1 MQQLTKEQ
9 MRKALSE
16 MPTGFEDEDTVI
28 QVEESFTS
36 ATPAAPSEPPALPFT
51 LMRKK
56 SDEDDAWLEDL
67 SPAAR
72 AVLERAMMP
81 APSWPFA
88 PRLPGAVAT
97 PSQKI
102 PKLERRSEA

>member
-1 MQQLTKEQ
+1 
-9 MRKALSE
+9 
-16 MPTGFEDEDTVI
+16 
-28 QVEESFTS
+28 
-36 ATPAAPSEPPALPFT
+36 
-51 LMRKK
+51 
-56 SDEDDAWLEDL
+56 
-67 SPAAR
+67 
-72 AVLERAMMP
+72 MP